1 MSKKDFVA
9 QRSWLFETKQD
20 FARRWNIDI
29 YDNGFYVRCKNI
41 VATIISDITR
51 NEQKFERLSY
61 EAHSLVAEP
70 YSQTYTHNSFQSIV
84 SGKDTKF
91 NFSQT
96 DLYKTLQILSND
108 NHFFNFLQILEHILN
123 AYRNEKDEKIILEF
137 NDIALISNKNVR
149 LFYNNGKYE
158 FYPSGVELFDEKLVN
173 DILEFLQSYPK
184 AHKELSEALQEFLK
198 KSYRDAVDKTRL
210 ALEIFLKELL
220 NNDKSLEN
228 QKDELCRYFGNKI
241 HTNIKSMFLNILD
254 LYAKFNNDKAK
265 HNSGSFN
272 EYEVEFLFY
281 LVGNFIRLF
290 MQIKNN
296 QKHNPT
302 KL

>member
-1 MSKKDFVA
+1 MADEKDFVVKKG
-9 QRSWLFETKQD
+9 WLLQTKQD
-20 FARRWNIDI
+20 FAKRWNIDFQ
-29 YDNGFYVRCKNI
+29 DDEFYNRC
-41 VATIISDITR
+41 IT
-51 NEQKFERLSY
+51 
-61 EAHSLVAEP
+61 
-70 YSQTYTHNSFQSIV
+70 IV
-84 SGKDTKF
+84 SNMVKNDENFYYLSREIYLIAGKRFVEPHRNTFYLFKYTALYEILHSFAQDDL
-91 NFSQT
+91 FS
-96 DLYKTLQILSND
+96 
-108 NHFFNFLQILEHILN
+108 NFLKSIEYIINFYHKG
-123 AYRNEKDEKIILEF
+123 RDENLLATF
-137 NDIALISNKNVR
+137 NDIACISNLSVR
-149 LFYNNGKYE
+149 LCYNDEYK
-158 FYPSGVELFDEKLVN
+158 FYPSGVELFDKKLVD
-173 DILEFLQSYPK
+173 DILEFLQPYPN

-290 MQIKNN
+290 MQIEKDK
-296 QKHNPT
+296 QIK
-302 KL
+302 

>member
-1 MSKKDFVA
+1 MADEKDFVVKKG
-9 QRSWLFETKQD
+9 WLLQTKQD
-20 FARRWNIDI
+20 FAKRWNIDFQ
-29 YDNGFYVRCKNI
+29 DDEFYNRC
-41 VATIISDITR
+41 IT
-51 NEQKFERLSY
+51 
-61 EAHSLVAEP
+61 
-70 YSQTYTHNSFQSIV
+70 IV
-84 SGKDTKF
+84 SNMVKNDKNFYYLSREIHLITGKRFIEPHRENFALFKF
-91 NFSQT
+91 TALYEILHSIARDDLLPDFLELIEYIINFY
-96 DLYKTLQILSND
+96 YKD
-108 NHFFNFLQILEHILN
+108 
-123 AYRNEKDEKIILEF
+123 KDENLLATF
-137 NDIALISNKNVR
+137 NDIACISNLSVR
-149 LFYNNGKYE
+149 LCHNDEYK

-220 NNDKSLEN
+220 KNDKSLEN
-228 QKDELCRYFGNKI
+228 QKDEICRYFGNEI

-254 LYAKFNNDKAK
+254 LYTKFNNDKAK

-290 MQIKNN
+290 MQIEKINN
-296 QKHNPT
+296 SE
-302 KL
+302 